1 MEDRRDRAQELN
13 DLVEKAL
20 ADNPQLR
27 ESLELYQLGRDEYYK
42 ALASTRVITITSDDN
57 TVLGGNLDGELDRD

>member
-1 MEDRRDRAQELN
+1 MEGRRDRAQELN

-42 ALASTRVITITSDDN
+42 A
-57 TVLGGNLDGELDRD
+57 